1 MNAAARYGSIQNETA
16 SRERLMVMLFEA
28 ALKHIRVG
36 AHELERGRKFDG
48 ARSLLRASEI
58 VNYLQRTLDHNQ
70 APELCSNLA
79 AVYTFIC
86 ARLLNSS
93 ATYAVKPAREAEK
106 ALVPLVDAFAEAVRM
121 RGAA

>member
-28 ALKHIRVG
+28 ALKHMRVG
-36 AHELERGRKFDG
+36 AAALESGQKLDG
-48 ARSLLRASEI
+48 AKALLRATDI
-58 VNYLQRTLDHNQ
+58 VSYLQRTLDHGR

-79 AVYTFIC
+79 AVYTFVCSKLI
-86 ARLLNSS
+86 NSS
-93 ATYAVKPAREAEK
+93 SAHNAAAARDAER
-106 ALVPLVDAFAEAVRM
+106 AFAPLADAFSEAIRA